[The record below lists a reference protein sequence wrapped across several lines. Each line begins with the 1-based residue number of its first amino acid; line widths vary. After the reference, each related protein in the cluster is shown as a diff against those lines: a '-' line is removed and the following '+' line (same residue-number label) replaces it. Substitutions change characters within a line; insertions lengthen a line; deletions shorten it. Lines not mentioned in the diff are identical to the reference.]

1 MPSENQTAFSFGDFE
16 MTVKL
21 KAPEG
26 FTDVSFGSQS
36 YAADENGIVE
46 VPSEAAEF
54 LYQFGFGNVAS
65 EPAEG
70 PEKAKR
76 GRKPKTG
83 QPAGQSEPAEAAEP
97 AEAEAEA
104 AEAEAAEAEA
114 EAAEAAEAAEPA
126 EAEKAE

>member
-1 MPSENQTAFSFGDFE
+1 MTE
-16 MTVKL
+16 MVKL
-21 KAPEG
+21 QAPEG

-83 QPAGQSEPAEAAEP
+83 QPAGQSEAAEAAEAEAAEP
-97 AEAEAEA
+97 AEAEAE
-104 AEAEAAEAEA
+104 
-114 EAAEAAEAAEPA
+114 PA

>member
-1 MPSENQTAFSFGDFE
+1 

-70 PEKAKR
+70 LKKPSAGVNLKPGSRQDNPNLPKLPNLP
-76 GRKPKTG
+76 KPKLPNLPKQKPNLPKPKRLNNDG
-83 QPAGQSEPAEAAEP
+83 RPGIA
-97 AEAEAEA
+97 
-104 AEAEAAEAEA
+104 
-114 EAAEAAEAAEPA
+114 
-126 EAEKAE
+126 

>member
-1 MPSENQTAFSFGDFE
+1 

-26 FTDVSFGSQS
+26 FTDVSFGSQN
-36 YAADENGIVE
+36 YAVDENGIVE

-65 EPAEG
+65 EPAEE

-76 GRKPKTG
+76 GRKPKTE
-83 QPAGQSEPAEAAEP
+83 QPTEQAEPVEAEP
-97 AEAEAEA
+97 AEPVEAE
-104 AEAEAAEAEA
+104 
-114 EAAEAAEAAEPA
+114 PV

>member
-1 MPSENQTAFSFGDFE
+1 MTE
-16 MTVKL
+16 MVKL
-21 KAPEG
+21 QAPEG

-83 QPAGQSEPAEAAEP
+83 QPAGQSEPAEAAEAAEP

-104 AEAEAAEAEA
+104 AEPAEAE
-114 EAAEAAEAAEPA
+114 AEPA

>member
-1 MPSENQTAFSFGDFE
+1 

-76 GRKPKTG
+76 GRNLKPGSRQDNPNLPKLPNLPKPKPKLPNLPKPKRLNNDG
-83 QPAGQSEPAEAAEP
+83 RPGIA
-97 AEAEAEA
+97 
-104 AEAEAAEAEA
+104 
-114 EAAEAAEAAEPA
+114 
-126 EAEKAE
+126 